1 MENNQAM
8 QIIINSVEKGFSKGC
23 YNMSE
28 SAVILKAFET
38 LGVKLPEF
46 NAEENVQEENENTK
60 KQIKD

>member
-1 MENNQAM
+1 M

-28 SAVILKAFET
+28 RAVILKAFET
-38 LGVKLPEF
+38 LGGKLPEF
-46 NAEENVQEENENTK
+46 NAEENVQEENESKK